1 MQQAPIDELL
11 KRVPSIYK
19 LVVVAGRRAKELA
32 EGSPKLVQAD
42 LRKAA
47 SIALEEI
54 HQGKVLYKPA
64 EEDKDASRKTKPA
77 KKSDA
82 KAAKK
87 KE

>member
-1 MQQAPIDELL
+1 MEQAPIDELL

-32 EGSPKLVQAD
+32 EGAPKMIKGD

-54 HQGKVLYKPA
+54 NQGKVLYKPA
-64 EEDKDASRKTKPA
+64 DDEKESGRKSKASR
-77 KKSDA
+77 KSDA